1 MNNEMFWEMISNSRK
16 NNKNDSS
23 RFLEILTS
31 EISKL
36 PEEDIFEF
44 EKILIHNLVRS
55 YTSEL
60 WAAAYIINGGCSDDG
75 FNYFQ
80 AWLISQGKVIYENA
94 IKDPQSLANVISEDQ
109 AGEVEFEEFLGVCA
123 DAYKMKT
130 GKDDF
135 YENFERI
142 KSSEIENYP
151 EIELNWSEDESS
163 LEKMF
168 PKLVQKFW

>member
-1 MNNEMFWEMISNSRK
+1 MNNEMFWEMIANSKK
-16 NNKNDSS
+16 NSKNDSS
-23 RFLEILTS
+23 KFLKILIS

-44 EKILIHNLVRS
+44 EKILIHYLVSS

-75 FNYFQ
+75 FDYFR
-80 AWLISQGKVIYENA
+80 AWLISQGKTIYENA
-94 IKDPQSLANVISEDQ
+94 IKDPQSLANVIREDQ
-109 AGEVEFEEFLGVCA
+109 AGEIEFEEFLNVCA

-135 YENFERI
+135 YENFEKI
-142 KSSEIENYP
+142 KYSEIEKYP
-151 EIELNWSEDESS
+151 EIELNWNEDDGS
-163 LEKMF
+163 LEEMF